1 MAVQISAQDYY
12 NKFGEAPKR
21 TTASGSQVQIPIKIS
36 LKDFENKFGQSATT
50 PTPEPSAY
58 EKIGAFIGNAVRNP
72 KETIDKAGNLI
83 GGNIVNTYKDTV
95 LQGEADKL
103 TLSIIEKNN
112 KLLSEWEKKKKENPA
127 KADFYNKQ
135 IQDIVSKNNE
145 LSSQAGGDIA
155 KKTDKQ
161 LYGQALGTAVDIA
174 GIIAPLQGL
183 IKNAGKLAVSTAIKR
198 YGTETFGEIFKEG
211 SRVIGQQGV
220 EEMLKKGG
228 GKIGAEATDTIIR
241 QGMESLGKQ
250 GLLKGDKLISMQGLK
265 TLATNPFVAE
275 GAAYGGAQGLSSGMQ
290 QNQSGLELAKSTA
303 EGTVYGVVG
312 GVALHTIGKIISG
325 ATRTITDSVSNKIA
339 GKEAAQEARDTISAA
354 EELLGHTLGRTEKV
368 QITKAIFKGAK
379 KYDITKNIINE
390 ADKAG
395 VDLDTGGII
404 KSTEPTISKLDNVV
418 EDIMDIPAQERISR
432 EIASTEDQKIISE
445 KLKGLVPEKDIP
457 VVSAQL
463 KNIENPDDVSRI
475 IDGFNPEAIKD
486 ELSLRIATTDNT
498 KKIASLLKGQVPDED
513 IPALSQMMK
522 GVEDEVTVKKMIDN
536 ANVPKPKVEAPVEAP
551 PKMVERDMTE
561 QEIATALAKKELSRY
576 KETDSRYQANRKA
589 VGMAYSSLKKRLE
602 GNATS
607 KELKKTR
614 AYLESN
620 YVGKKVTVAGKKGI
634 VKKNSFGRPGVDFG
648 DGKIKYFD
656 ADKVKSKKVTDKEV
670 YSKIIDDARKELE
683 GKKSIYSISTKISE
697 PEKVAP
703 VEKVVEPKVVDE
715 SPLLQEA
722 KKYST
727 PEEFVKAKSGNQG
740 IYNADYEKMIKQ
752 NRFEAKPLSKQ
763 EWDFLDAETRGD
775 KVKIYR
781 LSTNNAILPGDNVSV
796 HNVSKFINEDGSLNI
811 TGAKMGITQLGGR
824 KNVKLVEQWIPKK
837 DLYQTPAGTQ
847 VYAPNGTK
855 SLTDLWKQAQGGEK
869 PIKETPKIKEKAKTE
884 QKPNEPISTSSVVTK
899 SKLSKT
905 TLKDAIKSGID
916 VDTKDIP
923 ELATMNLDD
932 QAERAMKLLSEHDKD
947 FVEKVMLKEIDSPD
961 QKLLPGSIYS
971 ALKTIAIKNNDADEV
986 YRLSRMRE
994 ILGLARRAG
1003 QEVKAF
1009 DARIQHDPETMMT
1022 ELVNV
1027 KKEIVKKDGKD
1038 ADKIVAETKKEM
1050 QDFVDKTVSTDSDLS
1065 KTINDIK
1072 C

>member
-1 MAVQISAQDYY
+1 MATKISAQDYY
-12 NKFGEAPKR
+12 NKFGVPPNR
-21 TTASGSQVQIPIKIS
+21 TTASGSQVQMPIKIS
-36 LKDFENKFGQSATT
+36 LKDFESKFGQSAAEPPKE
-50 PTPEPSAY
+50 PTWT

-83 GGNIVNTYKDTV
+83 GGSIVNTYKDTV
-95 LQGEADKL
+95 LQGESDKI
-103 TLSIIEKNN
+103 TLGIIEKNN
-112 KLLSEWEKKKKENPA
+112 KLLSEWEKKKKQNPA

-161 LYGQALGTAVDIA
+161 LRGQALGTAVDIA

-198 YGTETFGEIFKEG
+198 YGPETFGEIFKEG
-211 SRVIGQQGV
+211 SRVIGQKGV

-265 TLATNPFVAE
+265 TLATNPFVVE
-275 GAAYGGAQGLSSGMQ
+275 GAAYGGAQGLSGGMQ

-303 EGTVYGVVG
+303 EGTGYGVVG

-325 ATRTITDSVSNKIA
+325 ATRAITDSVSNKIA
-339 GKEAAQEARDTISAA
+339 GKEATQEARDAISAA

-379 KYDITKNIINE
+379 KDDITKNIINE

-395 VDLDTGGII
+395 VDLDTDGIV
-404 KSTEPTISKLDNVV
+404 KSTEPSAIKTDTTID
-418 EDIMDIPAQERISR
+418 DIMDIPAQERISR
-432 EIASTEDQKIISE
+432 EIASTEDQKVISE

-536 ANVPKPKVEAPVEAP
+536 ANVPKPKVEVPVEAP

-614 AYLESN
+614 SYLESN
-620 YVGKKVTVAGKKGI
+620 YVGKEVTVAGKKGI

-656 ADKVKSKKVTDKEV
+656 AEKVKSKKVTDKEV

-703 VEKVVEPKVVDE
+703 AEKVVEPKVTE
-715 SPLLQEA
+715 KKSPIED
-722 KKYST
+722 KKTS
-727 PEEFVKAKSGNQG
+727 N
-740 IYNADYEKMIKQ
+740 
-752 NRFEAKPLSKQ
+752 
-763 EWDFLDAETRGD
+763 
-775 KVKIYR
+775 
-781 LSTNNAILPGDNVSV
+781 
-796 HNVSKFINEDGSLNI
+796 
-811 TGAKMGITQLGGR
+811 
-824 KNVKLVEQWIPKK
+824 
-837 DLYQTPAGTQ
+837 
-847 VYAPNGTK
+847 
-855 SLTDLWKQAQGGEK
+855 
-869 PIKETPKIKEKAKTE
+869 ETPKEVPPIKEKAKTE
-884 QKPNEPISTSSVVTK
+884 QKPNEPIETSSVVTK

-905 TLKDAIKSGID
+905 TLKDAIKSGIE

-923 ELATMNLDD
+923 ELGTMNLDD

-1038 ADKIVAETKKEM
+1038 ADKVVAEAKKEM
-1050 QDFVDKTVSTDSDLS
+1050 QNFVDKTVSTDGDLS